1 MQNLEQIKL
10 HVKEHL
16 KNLVK
21 RIKEQ
26 IDAFINN
33 ITLLKSQ

>member
-10 HVKEHL
+10 DVKEHL
-16 KNLVK
+16 QNLVK
-21 RIKEQ
+21 RMKEQ